1 MSNKNLFTQRTHS
14 MTGIQGVVWRGQTTA
29 AKETTMSVAP
39 MYFIFA
45 QKYLLNRDDRS
56 QNTCVNLDRV
66 SFFLSVKVK

>member
-1 MSNKNLFTQRTHS
+1 
-14 MTGIQGVVWRGQTTA
+14 
-29 AKETTMSVAP
+29 

-56 QNTCVNLDRV
+56 QNTYVNLDRV